1 MTPLVKFTV
10 PSIPIAQ
17 PRQRVGI
24 ARFGNIK
31 RARTYTPAD
40 DPVHS
45 FKATVKLAARQ
56 AYQGAPLE
64 GPLHLTLVYRLAR
77 KKCHTKKRGDNP
89 PLYHSSKPD
98 ADNLMKSLCD
108 ALNELVWRD
117 DSQIAEV
124 SIVKLVSAASEQP
137 GVDVEVW
144 RLDNDVLAE
153 AWREQKK
160 FI

>member
-17 PRQRVGI
+17 PRQRTRV
-24 ARFGNIK
+24 ANFGGRIGTQN
-31 RARTYTPAD
+31 YTPKK
-40 DPVHS
+40 DPVHT
-45 FKATVKLAARQ
+45 FKATVQLAARQ
-56 AYQGAPLE
+56 AYQGPPLE
-64 GPLHLTLVYRLAR
+64 GPLSLRLLYRLAR
-77 KKCHTKKRGDNP
+77 KKYQTKKRGDNP
-89 PLYHSSKPD
+89 PMYHTSTPD
-98 ADNLMKSLCD
+98 TDNLMKSLCD

-144 RLDNDVLAE
+144 RLDNDALAE